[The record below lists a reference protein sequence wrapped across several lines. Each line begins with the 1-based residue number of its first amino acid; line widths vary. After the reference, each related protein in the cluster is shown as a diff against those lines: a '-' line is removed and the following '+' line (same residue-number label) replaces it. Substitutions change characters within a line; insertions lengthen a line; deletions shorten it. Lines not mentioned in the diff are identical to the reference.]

1 MLLFLL
7 ELGVAAWIALG
18 LGVIALLSS
27 AFKYKTTDSNRIG
40 LSFIWFLVAVGLG
53 VFAFFPFVK
62 GWGES
67 VIAAGDWS
75 ATVATVAK
83 YIGYW
88 LVAGLVVGSFYW
100 ISFVRDTRARFD
112 ENLEQVVKSFANA
125 PRPVQKAMAIG
136 LDRYKKLKNIFLDPD
151 YESPFGN
158 DLVTPADESPEAE
171 AARLERVEKAFNEEV
186 PPRISKFKAEVTYAA
201 TVWPVTLVSLVFADL
216 LRHVWNY
223 IQKYWHAFLD
233 KVSRLAWGAPIV

>member
-27 AFKYKTTDSNRIG
+27 AFKYKTTDTNRIG
-40 LSFIWFLVAVGLG
+40 LSFAWFAVAVGL
-53 VFAFFPFVK
+53 VLFAFFPLVK
-62 GWGES
+62 SWGVSQFE
-67 VIAAGDWS
+67 AADWG
-75 ATVATVAK
+75 ATAVSVAK

-100 ISFVRDTRARFD
+100 VSFVRDTRARYD
-112 ENLEQVVKSFANA
+112 ENLEKVTKQFPNS
-125 PRPVQKAMAIG
+125 PRPVQKAIAIG
-136 LDRYKKLKNIFLDPD
+136 LDRFKSIKNVFLDD
-151 YESPFGN
+151 GYVSPFGN
-158 DLVTPADESPEAE
+158 DLVATEETPEAE
-171 AARLERVEKAFNEEV
+171 AERLARVEATFNEEI

-201 TVWPVTLVSLVFADL
+201 TIWPVTLISLVFADL

-223 IQKYWHAFLD
+223 IQKYWHRFLD
-233 KVSRLAWGAPIV
+233 KVSRLAWGAPVV